1 MSAESALAK
10 LWYGRPGVLAA
21 LLTPFSWL
29 FAAIIAVR
37 RAAYRAGVLR
47 AHRASVP
54 VVVVGNLSVGG
65 TGKSPLVAW
74 LVLRLRER
82 GVRAGILSRG
92 YGARIDGALRVEPDT
107 DPRAAGDEAVMLAQL
122 TQAPVVVAPRRAA
135 GVALLEAAGVD
146 LIVCDDG
153 LQHLALARDLEIV
166 VIDAQ
171 RGFGNGRLLPAGPLR
186 ELPSR
191 LATVDFVVVQGARV
205 DATGTD
211 VPRAWQGWHGT
222 FGMQLTLQAAQPL
235 RTDTRAA
242 SINESSAR
250 PLAEFVGA
258 RVHAVA
264 GIGNPTR
271 FFAALRAAGLA
282 PIEHPFPD
290 HHVFRATD
298 LEFGDT
304 APVLMTAK
312 DAVKCRAFA
321 DARCWQVPAAA
332 QVEPDD
338 GCALLDHVAMLVRRS
353 HPA

>member
-1 MSAESALAK
+1 MSAASAALDD
-10 LWYGRPGVLAA
+10 LWYRRPGVLAA
-21 LLTPFSWL
+21 VLTPLSWV
-29 FAAIIAVR
+29 FGAIVAAR
-37 RAAYRAGVLR
+37 RAAYRAGWLR
-47 AHRASVP
+47 AHRARVP

-82 GVRAGILSRG
+82 GLRAGILSRG
-92 YGARIDGALRVEPDT
+92 YGAKIDGALRVDADT
-107 DPRAAGDEAVMLAQL
+107 DPRAAGDEAVMLARM
-122 TQAPVVVAPRRAA
+122 TRAPVVVAPRRAV
-135 GVALLEAAGVD
+135 GVALLEQAGVD

-166 VIDAQ
+166 VIDAA

-186 ELPSR
+186 EAPSR
-191 LATVDFVVVQGARV
+191 LAAVDFVVVQGARV
-205 DATGTD
+205 DASGTD

-222 FGMQLTLQAAQPL
+222 FGMQLALQAAQPV
-235 RTDTRAA
+235 RAA
-242 SINESSAR
+242 AIDTPERAPR
-250 PLAEFVGA
+250 PLADFAGA
-258 RVHAVA
+258 PVHAVA
-264 GIGNPTR
+264 GIGHPAR

-290 HHVFRATD
+290 HHDFRRTD
-298 LEFGDT
+298 LDFGDA

-321 DARCWQVPAAA
+321 DERCWQVPAAA

-338 GCALLDHVAMLVRRS
+338 GRALLDHVAALVRAA